1 MTSGSRLA
9 AGDSQ
14 MDDTALL
21 TAIADGD
28 SAALR
33 ELFERHA
40 PWVAAR
46 LRRTLPAHAVED
58 VVQETFIAVW
68 RGARKYGGEGVVGA
82 WIWGIARRQ
91 AALWAR
97 SNGRRVSAIDD
108 VASDTAAGHDVE
120 ATAVRGV
127 DLAAAMASLGPEGGE
142 SRELV
147 RLVYVEDRPLDEV
160 GNLLGIPT
168 GTVKS
173 RLFRARQ
180 VLRAALKGD
189 NSS

>member
-1 MTSGSRLA
+1 
-9 AGDSQ
+9 

-33 ELFERHA
+33 ELFEQHA

-91 AALWAR
+91 AAMWAR
-97 SNGRRVSAIDD
+97 SNGRPQAALDE
-108 VASDTAAGHDVE
+108 VALDTHAHHDVE
-120 ATAVRGV
+120 AVAVRGV
-127 DLAAAMASLGPEGGE
+127 DLAAAMAALGPEGGE
-142 SRELV
+142 NRELV
-147 RLVYVEDRPLDEV
+147 RLVYVEDRPLNEV
-160 GNLLGIPT
+160 AGILGVPT

-180 VLRAALKGD
+180 VLRAALRGD
-189 NSS
+189 GSS